1 MTRTAASAGNLSK
14 WQGCNPP
21 PYLQFYVHLSHS
33 ILHQEEGV
41 CTLSVSSV
49 IPTRSLGT
57 TAPLSNDLYHDT
69 THAVQ
74 RQPHIPNPL
83 PPRSCPFTYIKKLH
97 ARNAEKRK
105 LTLAILALVT
115 ENEVLS
121 KKKEGTPFRALSGT
135 GR

>member
-1 MTRTAASAGNLSK
+1 MSISAVVFCTKNKGFALGQFLAS
-14 WQGCNPP
+14 
-21 PYLQFYVHLSHS
+21 
-33 ILHQEEGV
+33 
-41 CTLSVSSV
+41 
-49 IPTRSLGT
+49 SLLE
-57 TAPLSNDLYHDT
+57 AQIQQLLFPDDLYHDT

>member
-1 MTRTAASAGNLSK
+1 MSISAVVFCTKKKGFALGQFLASSLLEAQIQQLLFLTTSITTLHTQFRGSHTYLTHCRPRT
-14 WQGCNPP
+14 
-21 PYLQFYVHLSHS
+21 
-33 ILHQEEGV
+33 
-41 CTLSVSSV
+41 
-49 IPTRSLGT
+49 
-57 TAPLSNDLYHDT
+57 
-69 THAVQ
+69 
-74 RQPHIPNPL
+74 
-83 PPRSCPFTYIKKLH
+83 CPFTYIKKLH